1 MHEEAFYSYENLLYQ
16 SPICLR
22 TPFLSKFFLRAASTG
37 KRVPSIGSIW
47 IAMTIIPT
55 LPTADASLPITK
67 RKGITDSGSI
77 ARPHRSHSFYH
88 LMSKLPCVPVLHGH
102 HRSIAENH
110 IDVFWGPGQ
119 KQLAEADHCQRDQ
132 QSHDKHKYPESH
144 AFTSLLNIDLSAAF
158 SQTS

>member
-1 MHEEAFYSYENLLYQ
+1 MTEEAVYSYEQLLYQ
-16 SPICLR
+16 RSICLR

-77 ARPHRSHSFYH
+77 ARPKPQLPYH

-110 IDVFWGPGQ
+110 IDVFWGSGQ